1 MRTPP
6 LILVVD
12 DNELNVDILETR
24 LLDQGYQVITAGDG
38 EQGIQA
44 ARERQPDLILMDVM
58 MPKIDG
64 ITACKTIKTDA
75 SLPFMPVI
83 MVTARADSRDIVAG
97 LEAGASDYLTKP
109 VDHAA
114 LLARVRSML
123 RIKELHDTVQEQAA
137 QLADWNR
144 TLEQRVQEQLL
155 ELQQLGRLKRFFS
168 PHLAEV
174 IVSQGGEDLLN
185 SHRREISVVFCDL
198 RGFTAFSETAEPED
212 VMGVLQEYHATMG
225 KVIFDFEGTIERFVG
240 DSIMVF
246 FNDPLPCP
254 GHELRAVQ
262 MALAMREQ
270 AQALATGWRRRGHEL
285 GLGIGIAQGFA
296 TLGRIGFEGRFEY
309 SATGPVANLAS
320 RLCNQAQNGQ
330 ILISQRVYSAVE
342 RQIEVAALGELEF
355 KGFHRPVAVYDV
367 LELRS

>member
-12 DNELNVDILETR
+12 DNEMNVDILETR
-24 LLDQGYQVITAGDG
+24 LSDHGYQIITARDG
-38 EQGIQA
+38 EQGIVV
-44 ARERQPDLILMDVM
+44 AREQQPDLILLDVT

-64 ITACKTIKTDA
+64 ITACRTIKADPE
-75 SLPFMPVI
+75 LPFMPII
-83 MVTARADSRDIVAG
+83 MVTARADSSDVVAG

-109 VDHAA
+109 IDHAA

-137 QLADWNR
+137 QLVDWNR
-144 TLEQRVQEQLL
+144 TLEQRVQEQLI
-155 ELQQLGRLKRFFS
+155 ELQQIGRLKRFFS

-174 IVSQGGEDLLN
+174 IVSQGGEDLLQ

-212 VMGVLQEYHATMG
+212 VMSVLQDYHAAMG
-225 KVIFDFEGTIERFVG
+225 KIIFDFEGTIERFVG

-262 MALAMREQ
+262 MAMTMREQ
-270 AQALATGWRRRGHEL
+270 AQVLAANWRRRGHEL
-285 GLGIGIAQGFA
+285 GLGIGIAQGYA

-320 RLCNQAQNGQ
+320 RLCNQAQDGQ
-330 ILISQRVYSAVE
+330 VLIDQRVYSAVE
-342 RQIEVAALGELEF
+342 RQIGVEVLGDLEL
-355 KGFHRPVAVYDV
+355 KGFHRTVTAYNV
-367 LELRS
+367 LGLRI